1 MEAVTDMTQKIE
13 NIIQVRL
20 NEDGLWEVNETGTQ
34 VPLDKFGSREKA
46 IDFAQV
52 LSKTRKGTRV
62 ELAPIP
68 NSDFARESL
77 LDDALEMS
85 FPSSDPI
92 SVNSAIMRIEV
103 APEMVDAR
111 SDHQNSQRLALT

>member
-1 MEAVTDMTQKIE
+1 MDMTQKIE
-13 NIIQVRL
+13 DIIQVRL

-34 VPLDKFGSREKA
+34 VPLDKFGSRKKA
-46 IDFAQV
+46 IEFADV
-52 LSKTRKGTRV
+52 LAKTKKGTRV

-92 SVNSAIMRIEV
+92 SVNSAMMRIEV

-111 SDHQNSQRLALT
+111 SDHQNSQRLALTLKT